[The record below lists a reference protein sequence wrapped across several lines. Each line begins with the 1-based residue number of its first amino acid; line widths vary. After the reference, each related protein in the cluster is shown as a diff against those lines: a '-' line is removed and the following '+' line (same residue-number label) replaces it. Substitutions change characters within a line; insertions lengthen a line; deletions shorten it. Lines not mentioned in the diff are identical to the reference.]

1 MARNAAAQTTPKSAA
16 YSSAVL
22 NIDDIPVRNGPP
34 VFLENSSAC
43 SPPPQH
49 LSSSGNSRHGEANRK
64 FAFLKRGSRKEPT
77 ALNRMIKQGKMTR
90 VAPAAASNMQQ
101 QQQQQQHKGHDSAVA
116 AYAAVV
122 GGTDDIRDFADAAP
136 PPSSD
141 PKPRGQSSGC
151 RAIEKR
157 QKSHEKK
164 QHFQQYH
171 ERQRKQQQEQ
181 EEDHQRQQ
189 EDTIVEV
196 HVDGNSPSFDEGGLL
211 SSQKQHQPQVISW
224 QPSRQQSAAAM
235 DAVRGFEEL
244 EDVLREANSDNYGSE
259 NEERS
264 HSVVGN
270 DSTAGSGSANT
281 AAGEQGFEM
290 KEQHEDVTG
299 VSVPAAAVEV
309 QELDARGFYEHRQ
322 HTKIRHQR
330 NHHNDDVIL
339 KENFN
344 TNDDDGGGG
353 GGDNDDGKDVHSH
366 DQKPNCGGS
375 GPSSAEVADTITDV
389 AAAAANIIA
398 CPKRSFSEHAA
409 NDVDFF
415 LEKDFQCDAFLR
427 EENHHHQ
434 QHQQRKYSGGRSYG
448 EAEGGCGIQNRS
460 SRCFDQGAN
469 CVVEDISSG
478 VSGDEVDDNF
488 DAFEPHECSQ
498 AAFDTK
504 VASFRCK
511 GEAGRGQQRRES
523 NIPALPAEVDGDLC
537 EIGEGDDEGRK
548 LHGTDQYQSKRTF
561 RNDGNN
567 DVDVDGRRQN
577 GATSDRLPQ
586 SDLVRRV
593 FMGGA
598 QGEDEGDKRRSIWK
612 GGRGRGRG
620 GRSFVGRQSNSRH
633 HGWHQQPSIAGLD
646 KEQQGFVAE
655 LTAAAEEAENAAT
668 ARAEILAVEVA
679 AAKQQRRKIKE
690 VKQQQDALLRDALK
704 KRDEV
709 KKWSEDERA
718 AVKAWCKQ
726 QKVLVERD
734 RQNAQRKAEA
744 LVDGTAPSTRAERA
758 EIEALRATVA
768 KLELD
773 KQQQAKAARASE
785 GRLRQKLRL
794 AHDQVRELQDQ
805 CHLLESRHAM
815 WLQQPR
821 GNDGGVRCSA
831 GSTGVAGAET
841 VQGRGANR
849 NGGIGTKAQQQ
860 RQQKL
865 WRQRNQA
872 QPSLMPKRSNTQM
885 RPLQHEDSNAD
896 GCGSVDDTDDAG
908 EFDGTGDYFDLYAQ
922 ANDEQTAYDNGGRRR
937 KAEAN
942 SEYGGD
948 YDEEWHQ
955 NKTTQRGGV
964 IDDFVAGVANNGGKD
979 GSDNEEMVDN
989 KGRVAAVAAGADTR
1003 RVFDEKGSIFKMPIA
1018 LHSSGGNTQC
1028 NRGSGI
1034 EQRHRRNGVESGIT
1048 TYSGDRG
1055 GVENYEKVE
1064 QQYMDGTAVTWY
1076 ANGTKKQKFLDG
1088 NMVVSFRNGDVKKTL
1103 PCGIVTYFYASA
1115 KVRRLFSHAP
1125 T

>member
-1 MARNAAAQTTPKSAA
+1 M
-16 YSSAVL
+16 
-22 NIDDIPVRNGPP
+22 
-34 VFLENSSAC
+34 
-43 SPPPQH
+43 
-49 LSSSGNSRHGEANRK
+49 
-64 FAFLKRGSRKEPT
+64 
-77 ALNRMIKQGKMTR
+77 
-90 VAPAAASNMQQ
+90 
-101 QQQQQQHKGHDSAVA
+101 
-116 AYAAVV
+116 
-122 GGTDDIRDFADAAP
+122 
-136 PPSSD
+136 
-141 PKPRGQSSGC
+141 
-151 RAIEKR
+151 
-157 QKSHEKK
+157 
-164 QHFQQYH
+164 
-171 ERQRKQQQEQ
+171 
-181 EEDHQRQQ
+181 
-189 EDTIVEV
+189 
-196 HVDGNSPSFDEGGLL
+196 
-211 SSQKQHQPQVISW
+211 
-224 QPSRQQSAAAM
+224 
-235 DAVRGFEEL
+235 
-244 EDVLREANSDNYGSE
+244 LREANSDNYGSE

-299 VSVPAAAVEV
+299 VSVPAAAVAV
-309 QELDARGFYEHRQ
+309 QELGARGFYEHRQ

-344 TNDDDGGGG
+344 TNDDDGDGG

-434 QHQQRKYSGGRSYG
+434 QQQQRKYSGGRSYG

-561 RNDGNN
+561 RNDSNN

-679 AAKQQRRKIKE
+679 AAKQQRRKIKD
-690 VKQQQDALLRDALK
+690 VKQQQAALLRDALK

-709 KKWSEDERA
+709 KWSEDERA

-758 EIEALRATVA
+758 RSRRCERRWPSSSSTNSSRRRPRVRARATP
-768 KLELD
+768 
-773 KQQQAKAARASE
+773 AKAASGTRPGE
-785 GRLRQKLRL
+785 GT
-794 AHDQVRELQDQ
+794 AGPVSP
-805 CHLLESRHAM
+805 LESRHAM
-815 WLQQPR
+815 WLQQPK

-831 GSTGVAGAET
+831 GSTGVTGENSPRT
-841 VQGRGANR
+841 GANR

-872 QPSLMPKRSNTQM
+872 QPSLMPKRSNQM
-885 RPLQHEDSNAD
+885 RPLQHEDAMLMGVVVS
-896 GCGSVDDTDDAG
+896 T
-908 EFDGTGDYFDLYAQ
+908 TRMMQ
-922 ANDEQTAYDNGGRRR
+922 ASSTVLETTSICTHRLTTSKLPTTTVAEGGRRKQIR
-937 KAEAN
+937 VR
-942 SEYGGD
+942 
-948 YDEEWHQ
+948 W
-955 NKTTQRGGV
+955 RLRR
-964 IDDFVAGVANNGGKD
+964 GVA
-979 GSDNEEMVDN
+979 SE
-989 KGRVAAVAAGADTR
+989 
-1003 RVFDEKGSIFKMPIA
+1003 
-1018 LHSSGGNTQC
+1018 
-1028 NRGSGI
+1028 
-1034 EQRHRRNGVESGIT
+1034 
-1048 TYSGDRG
+1048 
-1055 GVENYEKVE
+1055 
-1064 QQYMDGTAVTWY
+1064 
-1076 ANGTKKQKFLDG
+1076 
-1088 NMVVSFRNGDVKKTL
+1088 
-1103 PCGIVTYFYASA
+1103 
-1115 KVRRLFSHAP
+1115 
-1125 T
+1125 